1 MGMVDKTKIKS
12 TQALNDWL
20 VSGNLTNEDYNIKV
34 INRLQ
39 QLNEPE
45 DYANPCFNCGSN
57 HTIYDSLRVTERDIR
72 NLDMLINEYHG
83 SLILKNISVS
93 NDTDYHDKRNFYNL
107 VYYGLAA
114 RTDEMQDDGNFKQTY
129 TVTELGKQFAAGL
142 VPIPAYYAQRDNE
155 IIDRSNNYLIY
166 RDEVFENKFCMQN
179 VLDCNKR
186 IGVKYI
192 PFDER
197 QEGDYNY
204 IVYSTAYSV
213 KYGKKLVLEKLKE
226 QRHITEKEI
235 MEIIVSNYKKTNTR
249 DIIYGLLSDGV
260 YLGYVEDTN
269 TFWLLKEIVIHEDK
283 TYSFIETG
291 ENIIEEMRRLNIKK
305 KSFKLI
311 SIEPKTKSI
320 YKYRKIYDGK
330 LFTLYNAE

>member
-20 VSGNLTNEDYNIKV
+20 VSGNLTDKDYNIKV

-39 QLNEPE
+39 QLNEPD

-57 HTIYDSLRVTERDIR
+57 HTIYDSLRVTERDVR

-107 VYYGLAA
+107 VYYGLAI

-129 TVTELGKQFAAGL
+129 AVTELGKQFAAGL

-179 VLDCNKR
+179 VLDCNR
-186 IGVKYI
+186 
-192 PFDER
+192 
-197 QEGDYNY
+197 
-204 IVYSTAYSV
+204 
-213 KYGKKLVLEKLKE
+213 
-226 QRHITEKEI
+226 
-235 MEIIVSNYKKTNTR
+235 IIVSNYKKTNTR

-260 YLGYVEDTN
+260 YLGYIEDTN
-269 TFWLLKEIVIHEDK
+269 TFWLLKEIVIHKDR
-283 TYSFIETG
+283 TYDFIETG
-291 ENIIEEMRRLNIKK
+291 ENIIKEMRRLNIKK

-320 YKYRKIYDGK
+320 YKYKKIYNEK
-330 LFTLYNAE
+330 LFTLFNAK